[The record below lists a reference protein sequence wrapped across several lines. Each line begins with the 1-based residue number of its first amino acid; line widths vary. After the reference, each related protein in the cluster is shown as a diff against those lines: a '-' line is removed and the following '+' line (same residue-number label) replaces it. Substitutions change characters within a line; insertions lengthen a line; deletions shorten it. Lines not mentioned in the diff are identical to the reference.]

1 MRFVMKPIRAS
12 APGSMMLFGE
22 HAVLRGYP
30 ALVCA
35 INRRVHVAI
44 TPRADREIH
53 ITSALGR
60 CDATVETVAQQ
71 DPLKFVTAAI
81 ASRKAALPSGFDM
94 AIQSD
99 IHHKAGLGSSAAV
112 TVATL
117 AALAAWIEGRA
128 VPASILNSS
137 VEIIRAVQ
145 GAGSGADAA
154 ASTLGGIVYYR
165 TEPPEARKLRAVHA
179 ITIVYSGGKRPTPE
193 VIRMV
198 NEARDKHPAVFDGIF
213 RLMGQCADEAAA
225 AIEKGDWP
233 AVGRL
238 MNINQGLM
246 DAIGVSD
253 GKLAGI
259 VYALRKAPG
268 VLGAKISGSGLGD
281 CVIGLGGARAEAFS
295 YDQLPTAMATEGLVV
310 ETGGEPVPGSGTT

>member
-1 MRFVMKPIRAS
+1 
-12 APGSMMLFGE
+12 MMLFGE
-22 HAVLRGYP
+22 HAVLRGHP

-35 INRRVHVAI
+35 INRRVHVTL
-44 TPRADREIH
+44 TPREDREVH

-60 CDATVETVAQQ
+60 VDATVETLAQQ
-71 DPLKFVTAAI
+71 DPLRFVTAAV
-81 ASRKAALPSGFDM
+81 ALRKAQLPGGFDL

-117 AALAAWIEGRA
+117 GALAQWLDGQADLAE
-128 VPASILNSS
+128 VLNQS
-137 VEIIRAVQ
+137 VDAIRAVQ
-145 GAGSGADAA
+145 GMGSGADAA
-154 ASTLGGIVYYR
+154 ASTLGGIVFYQ
-165 TEPPEARKLRAVHA
+165 TDPPLARKLNAVHA
-179 ITIVYSGGKRPTPE
+179 ITIVYSGGKKPTAE
-193 VIRMV
+193 VVRLV
-198 NEARDKHPAVFDGIF
+198 NEARERHPAIFDAIF
-213 RLMGQCADEAAA
+213 ELMGRCTQEAAA
-225 AIEKGDWP
+225 AIERGDWP

-238 MNINQGLM
+238 MNVHQGLM
-246 DAIGVSD
+246 DAIGVCD

-295 YDQLPTAMATEGLVV
+295 YDQLPTAMATEGLRIEADAPPIEEV
-310 ETGGEPVPGSGTT
+310 GTT

>member
-1 MRFVMKPIRAS
+1 MKPIRTS

-22 HAVLRGYP
+22 HAVLRGLP
-30 ALVCA
+30 CLVCA
-35 INRRVHVAI
+35 INRRVHTTL

-60 CDATVETVAQQ
+60 CDATVETIVQQ
-71 DPLKFVTAAI
+71 DPLGFVTAAI
-81 ASRKAALPSGFDM
+81 ASRKTQLPSGFDL

-112 TVATL
+112 TVAVL
-117 AALAAWIEGRA
+117 GALATWLEKRA
-128 VPASILNSS
+128 DPSKVLKES
-137 VEIIRAVQ
+137 VDVIRAVQ
-145 GAGSGADAA
+145 GVGSGADAA

-165 TEPPEARKLRAVHA
+165 TDPFEVRRLSAVHA
-179 ITIVYSGGKRPTPE
+179 ITIVYSGGKKPTPG

-198 NEARDKHPAVFDGIF
+198 NEARDKHPALFDGIF
-213 RLMGQCADEAAA
+213 RLMGQCAEEAAE
-225 AIEKGDWP
+225 AIEKGDWA

-238 MNINQGLM
+238 MNVNQGLM

-295 YDQLPTAMATEGLVV
+295 YDQLPTAMATEGLLI
-310 ETGGEPVPGSGTT
+310 EKEGPAA